1 MSICLT
7 DGAVT
12 NVYLGGGGTGTGSSV
27 EHKFQNPIYGP
38 GQELD
43 SKPGAGTGDNM
54 VTDSM
59 YESSKVQ
66 RDDEYSQLH
75 CPSASPQTHQVK
87 TGTSELTG
95 VYDSANYQDE
105 SQPKEGTPVYDTADH
120 RDSSQPPISKG
131 SIPQESY
138 SRLRQPT
145 ETSITLQPVPPT
157 PLEAYDTPTF
167 TDKMEQPVYEDLPPV
182 SEKTRHPSKSPASYE
197 EIDKDLNLSGGS
209 APPGVYDKAYP
220 TPSGDDP
227 SANAYSELEELINVY
242 STIDGPTNTYSAPEG
257 PTEDYSE
264 LSHPAKAITKPSN
277 NSKFNRS
284 GSNYSKLNGHTTD
297 EELPTYDV
305 SIHGH
310 PQTQPQTLPPHAA
323 ALYDTA
329 NYPSEPTPQHDYAE
343 TADFIGPTSDSSPSN
358 LVKPHSYDYVDTPL
372 DSEGGTSSVPPAVD
386 PRVRAVYTNTMP
398 GKITLEAESHYDLG
412 Q

>member
-12 NVYLGGGGTGTGSSV
+12 SVSSGGGGTSTRSSM
-27 EHKFQNPIYGP
+27 ELKFQNPIYSP
-38 GQELD
+38 GRELD

-54 VTDSM
+54 VTNSM
-59 YESSKVQ
+59 YGSSKVQ
-66 RDDEYSQLH
+66 RDVEYSQLH
-75 CPSASPQTHQVK
+75 RPSASPPTQ
-87 TGTSELTG
+87 LTG

-131 SIPQESY
+131 STPQESFAQI
-138 SRLRQPT
+138 RHRT
-145 ETSITLQPVPPT
+145 KTSITLQPVPPT
-157 PLEAYDTPTF
+157 PLEAYDTLTF

-197 EIDKDLNLSGGS
+197 EIDKKLNLSSGS

-227 SANAYSELEELINVY
+227 SANAYSELEEPANVY

-264 LSHPAKAITKPSN
+264 LSHPAKVITKPSHN
-277 NSKFNRS
+277 TKFNRS
-284 GSNYSKLNGHTTD
+284 GSSYSKLSRHTV
-297 EELPTYDV
+297 EELPTDNV
-305 SIHGH
+305 AIHGH
-310 PQTQPQTLPPHAA
+310 PQTHPQTLPLHAA
-323 ALYDTA
+323 ALYSTA
-329 NYPSEPTPQHDYAE
+329 NYSNEPTHHAD
-343 TADFIGPTSDSSPSN
+343 TADFIGPTLDSSPSN
-358 LVKPHSYDYVDTPL
+358 SVKPHPYDYVDTPL
-372 DSEGGTSSVPPAVD
+372 DSEGGTSSVPPAVN

-398 GKITLEAESHYDLG
+398 GKITPEAESHYDLG